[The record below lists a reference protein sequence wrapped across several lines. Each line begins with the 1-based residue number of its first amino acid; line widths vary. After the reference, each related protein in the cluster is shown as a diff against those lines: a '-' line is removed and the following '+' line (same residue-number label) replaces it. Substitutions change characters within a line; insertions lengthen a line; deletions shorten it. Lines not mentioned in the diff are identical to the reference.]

1 MMYECCVT
9 CGRCRVSSL
18 SGHNEHDFL
27 VLGLRNN
34 GLEVVKGGLD
44 LLTTPVLSPSPCSVP
59 VRVPDYET
67 GYTDTITHRPN
78 EVAAYGKE
86 GIS

>member
-1 MMYECCVT
+1 MMYECRVT

-44 LLTTPVLSPSPCSVP
+44 LLTNLLRLPLSPCPPAC
-59 VRVPDYET
+59 VPDYET
-67 GYTDTITHRPN
+67 GYTQT
-78 EVAAYGKE
+78 E
-86 GIS
+86 